1 MHNFFADVL
10 KLCTKGSNA
19 AKKQRDLATYS
30 TYPEAYFGPSQTSTT
45 GLFAKIANS
54 LRQHLKSQILI
65 K

>member
-1 MHNFFADVL
+1 MFLNYAL
-10 KLCTKGSNA
+10 KVATLQI
-19 AKKQRDLATYS
+19 QRDLATYS
-30 TYPEAYFGPSQTSTT
+30 TYPEAYLGPSQTSTT